1 MGQQAIQFRTVGNVT
16 IAALAKSDI
25 TPEVNRILHDR
36 LTELQVDD
44 RPSTFVLD
52 LSSLQILR
60 SVALSALVI
69 FLNRVRSSGGRLVL
83 AGLPERC
90 RRVMVVTGLDNVFD
104 LYEDAPS
111 ALEALGE
118 KGAEA

>member
-1 MGQQAIQFRTVGNVT
+1 MGQQGIQFRTVGNVT
-16 IAALAKSDI
+16 IAVLVKSGI
-25 TPEVNRILHDR
+25 TPEVNRILHEK

-52 LSSLQILR
+52 LSSLQILG

-69 FLNRVRSSGGRLVL
+69 FRKRVWSSGGRLVL
-83 AGLPERC
+83 AGLRERC
-90 RRVMVVTGLDNVFD
+90 RRVMVVTGLNNVFD
-104 LYEDAPS
+104 LYEDVPS

-118 KGAEA
+118 TGAEA

>member
-16 IAALAKSDI
+16 IAALARSDI
-25 TPEVNRILHDR
+25 TPKVNRILHDR

-52 LSSLQILR
+52 LSSLQILG

-69 FLNRVRSSGGRLVL
+69 FLNRVRSSGGRFVL
-83 AGLPERC
+83 AGLPKRC

-104 LYEDAPS
+104 RYEDVPS

-118 KGAEA
+118 TDAEA